1 MNETLDLVM
10 SYVAPVFGAV
20 MIVTLMT
27 GGLFIAG
34 AFWVLLFK
42 ALKGRIQNGNWS

>member
-1 MNETLDLVM
+1 MNETLDLVV

-27 GGLFIAG
+27 GGLFLAG
-34 AFWVLLFK
+34 AFWINLFK
-42 ALKGRIQNGNWS
+42 AVKGRIQDGYWS